1 MTILEHLH
9 AIGKVSKLDQWV
21 PHELSERNRQRRAEA
36 AATLLSYQSTTA
48 WLDTIVTGNE
58 KWCCYVNVKR
68 RRSWIDVGSQPQR
81 QPKSGLHSLKVMLSV
96 WWDSE
101 GVILY
106 ELLPK
111 NTTITA
117 DVYCAQ
123 LDRLAAQI
131 ERQRPGHGHIRFLHD
146 NARPHVAKSTRQKL
160 LDLGREVLPHPPY
173 SPDMAP
179 SDFHL
184 FLSLSNAIC
193 SKTFEDEDELNCWLA
208 EFFTS
213 KPTLFYRDGIHKLP
227 MRWKKVVDN
236 DGDYF
241 N

>member
-1 MTILEHLH
+1 MIPEGVLTLFIQHFYFFLKQLVESDPHQTARELAAKLSVSHVTILEHLH

-111 NTTITA
+111 NKTITA

-160 LDLGREVLPHPPY
+160 LDL
-173 SPDMAP
+173 D
-179 SDFHL
+179 
-184 FLSLSNAIC
+184 
-193 SKTFEDEDELNCWLA
+193 W
-208 EFFTS
+208 
-213 KPTLFYRDGIHKLP
+213 
-227 MRWKKVVDN
+227 
-236 DGDYF
+236 
-241 N
+241 